1 MAALVVDD
9 AAAAAAATAACGIVI
24 TALAG
29 VAAKPKNLCFHT

>member
-9 AAAAAAATAACGIVI
+9 AAAAAATAACGIVI